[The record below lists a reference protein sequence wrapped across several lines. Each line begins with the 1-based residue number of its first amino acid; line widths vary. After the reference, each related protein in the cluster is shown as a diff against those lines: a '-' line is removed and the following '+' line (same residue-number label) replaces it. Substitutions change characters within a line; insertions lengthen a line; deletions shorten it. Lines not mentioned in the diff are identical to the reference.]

1 MYKFKQKHH
10 KTCIGQ
16 EKKKSKKHD
25 TKVNH
30 IVTNQDFLPKIFV
43 LIYD

>member
-1 MYKFKQKHH
+1 MCTNLNKNIIRLAQD
-10 KTCIGQ
+10 
-16 EKKKSKKHD
+16 KKKKKKKHD

-43 LIYD
+43 LISD